1 MNLDVQF
8 KGSPPAITEVTGRD
22 MICCAVLC
30 SMQGTVIQR
39 EVTGVVTQ
47 CCVSILSY
55 IHIYEYMQTG
65 L

>member
-8 KGSPPAITEVTGRD
+8 KDSPPAITEVTGRD
-22 MICCAVLC
+22 MICGAVLC
-30 SMQGTVIQR
+30 SMQGTVIQL
-39 EVTGVVTQ
+39 EVAGVVTQ

-55 IHIYEYMQTG
+55 IRIYEYMQTG